1 MEKTLSY
8 SNNSRGWTSFYSYIP
23 EMMIGMNSFLYTF
36 KGGNLYRHNSNET
49 RNNFYGAQYT
59 SKITSVFNPDVSA
72 VKNFKT
78 ISIDGDDSWDCTV
91 ITDLDSGFISNS
103 WFELKEGNW
112 FAYIRRNAM
121 DLDLKFRSA
130 QGIGT
135 PTTVNSLDPLAVVIT
150 FNYGIGSIISVGDVA
165 YKNNAGTIV
174 NVGVVTS
181 VSASSIT
188 VNTTGGSI
196 PLVSDFILYI
206 KNSVAE
212 SYGSIGYYMQYE
224 LENASTDRTEL
235 FAVSSNLFKSY
246 P

>member
-8 SNNSRGWTSFYSYIP
+8 SNNMEGWTSFYSYIP
-23 EMMIGMNSFLYTF
+23 EMIIGMNSFMYTF
-36 KGGNLYRHNSNET
+36 KGGNLYRHNSNEV
-49 RNNFYGAQYT
+49 RNNFYGVQYN
-59 SKITSVFNPDVSA
+59 SKVVSVFNPDVSV

-91 ITDLDSGFISNS
+91 LTDLDSGFISSS

-112 FAYIRRNAM
+112 FAYIRRNSD

-135 PTTVNSLDPLAVVIT
+135 PTTVDSTDPSAVIIT
-150 FNYGIGSIISVGDVA
+150 FNYNIGSIISVGDVA
-165 YKNNAGTIV
+165 YKNNAGTIL
-174 NVGVVTS
+174 NVGVITS
-181 VSASSIT
+181 VSASSVT
-188 VNTTGGSI
+188 VNTIGGST

-212 SYGSIGYYMQYE
+212 SYGPIGYYMQYE
-224 LENASTDRTEL
+224 LENTSTDRTEL